1 MKIYEYKYDKNIIEI
16 KYKDYFYFDKE
27 SFCNFKFNN
36 ESLMDNICDNIT
48 IKLIRTNDINIQKI
62 IEGLAENQKCFF
74 KYDTK
79 GIKVYVNQ
87 LVFNNDKRKIVI
99 NDDIFIGFVPH
110 EYVKYLRKNKKRI
123 LNVKINKIA
132 YKKYK
137 KQKSIIIQITIDN
150 KKNLLP
156 QYC

>member
-1 MKIYEYKYDKNIIEI
+1 M
-16 KYKDYFYFDKE
+16 
-27 SFCNFKFNN
+27 
-36 ESLMDNICDNIT
+36 DNIT

-99 NDDIFIGFVPH
+99 NDDDIFIGFVPH

-123 LNVKINKIA
+123 LNVEINKIT

-137 KQKSIIIQITIDN
+137 KKKRIIIQITI
-150 KKNLLP
+150 
-156 QYC
+156 

>member
-1 MKIYEYKYDKNIIEI
+1 MKIYEYKYDDKDIMIIGYKNYRDFK
-16 KYKDYFYFDKE
+16 KYTKTFI
-27 SFCNFKFNN
+27 NINN
-36 ESLMDNICDNIT
+36 IYNNIT

-62 IEGLAENQKCFF
+62 IEGLAENQKCFL

-87 LVFNNDKRKIVI
+87 LIFNNDKRKIVI
-99 NDDIFIGFVPH
+99 NDDNIFIGFIPY

-123 LNVKINKIA
+123 LNVLINKIA

-137 KQKSIIIQITIDN
+137 KQKSIIIRITIDN
-150 KKNLLP
+150 K
-156 QYC
+156 

>member
-1 MKIYEYKYDKNIIEI
+1 MKIYKYKYDKNIIEI
-16 KYKDYFYFDKE
+16 KYKDYFYFDRE
-27 SFCNFKFNN
+27 SFWNFKFYN
-36 ESLMDNICDNIT
+36 ESLMDNIT

-99 NDDIFIGFVPH
+99 NDDDIFIGFVPH

-123 LNVKINKIA
+123 LNVEINKIA

-137 KQKSIIIQITIDN
+137 KQKSIIIQITIYN

-156 QYC
+156 QYFCF